1 MFWNTRETKG
11 SFLFP
16 DQQGSVWLSEEVVSN
31 LTHFVIE
38 YTEIRFWKS
47 SARALKKTR
56 KITVPFLFPD
66 QQGSGSA
73 TKGVFTYFFWVLLQ
87 PFRGNPEYHDV
98 ADLPYNS
105 SCLNDIKTDRT
116 DMRSLSK
123 FFFKSYVE
131 IGFLKNVV
139 KFL

>member
-1 MFWNTRETKG
+1 MCSNAENFLQIFWNTGTMPWQMMALVSVLWRLSCITKNSG
-11 SFLFP
+11 A
-16 DQQGSVWLSEEVVSN
+16 
-31 LTHFVIE
+31 VIDFE
-38 YTEIRFWKS
+38 NWSRVFWK
-47 SARALKKTR
+47 TR
-56 KITVPFLFPD
+56 QTKVSFLFPD

-123 FFFKSYVE
+123 FFFSSHIYVE
-131 IGFLKNVV
+131 IDFLRQ
-139 KFL
+139 